1 MKGLLRKDCYLM
13 MKYCRAFF
21 LMVLIF
27 TIVGIKNNKVFFALY
42 PIVLS
47 SIIPVNLLS
56 YDEKAHWNKLCLYFP
71 IYTKRYRILQIY
83 FNLMCPWSI

>member
-13 MKYCRAFF
+13 MKYCRVF
-21 LMVLIF
+21 LLLVFIF

-56 YDEKAHWNKLCLYFP
+56 
-71 IYTKRYRILQIY
+71 
-83 FNLMCPWSI
+83 